1 MNEAK
6 GQAKPQDAPDPV
18 VHAVKGYL
26 DELLKFIE
34 PTAQVDIRRAGKD
47 VRVHLMQSAA
57 FAGREGA
64 AIQSLEHL
72 VELCVRRTVR
82 EEVRVEADVA
92 NFRQRRTEELQ
103 QLARQLA
110 QQAQEEGKAMQMEP
124 MTAWE
129 RKIVHEVLEG
139 SKAVRTFSRGD
150 IERRVVIEPVA
161 PKSRTG

>member
-6 GQAKPQDAPDPV
+6 GHAEPQDVADPV
-18 VHAVKGYL
+18 IHAVEGYL
-26 DELLKFIE
+26 NELLRFIE
-34 PTAQVDIRRAGKD
+34 PTAQVDVRRKEKN
-47 VRVHLMQSAA
+47 VRVHITQSAA
-57 FAGREGA
+57 FASREGA
-64 AIQSLEHL
+64 VIQSLEHL

-82 EEVRVEADVA
+82 EEVRVEADVS

-110 QQAQEEGKAMQMEP
+110 QQAQDQGKAVLMEP

-129 RKIVHEVLEG
+129 RKIVHEVLES

-150 IERRVVIEPVA
+150 IERGVVIEPVA
-161 PKSRTG
+161 QKPRAS